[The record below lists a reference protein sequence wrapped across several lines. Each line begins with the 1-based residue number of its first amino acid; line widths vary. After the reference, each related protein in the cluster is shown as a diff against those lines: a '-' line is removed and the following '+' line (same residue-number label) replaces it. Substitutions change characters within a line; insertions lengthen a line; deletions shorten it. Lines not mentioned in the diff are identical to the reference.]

1 MSSGRTRLPLPY
13 IHTCITNTRAT
24 RKHTRLNM
32 TSYLPRQRQP
42 SGAQTVSPSSQRFP
56 SIAEPSESTA
66 ESPKRR
72 PSFNFLRR
80 AKSVERFVPGS
91 RKSSAAGA
99 PDEPS
104 RKVSNGKLSKRS
116 RSIKRKQE
124 MEREQ
129 IPPHPPQI
137 PQVPRPPQIQSFGGE
152 DARPDSVAIMSG
164 QGYNQRQNSMPASP
178 LSQSNGFPKVPVPPI
193 PVEPRFRNYSL
204 VDPYA
209 RTESMTHRGR
219 YSYAS
224 SMVSTVN
231 GPRRVRRRK
240 DPAPFK

>member
-1 MSSGRTRLPLPY
+1 ML
-13 IHTCITNTRAT
+13 HTRAT
-24 RKHTRLNM
+24 HNHTRLDM
-32 TSYLPRQRQP
+32 TSYSPRQRQP

-56 SIAEPSESTA
+56 SITGPSDSVT

-80 AKSVERFVPGS
+80 AKSIERFVPSS
-91 RKSSAAGA
+91 RKSSAAGG
-99 PDEPS
+99 PDEPL

-116 RSIKRKQE
+116 RSIKRAQE

-137 PQVPRPPQIQSFGGE
+137 PQVPKPPQIQSFGGE

-164 QGYNQRQNSMPASP
+164 QGHNQRQNSIPASP
-178 LSQSNGFPKVPVPPI
+178 LSQSNGYPSVPVPPI
-193 PVEPRFRNYSL
+193 PMEPRFRNHSL

-224 SMVSTVN
+224 SMVSTIN

-240 DPAPFK
+240 DPTPFK